1 MTSPL
6 PVAPPTPAPL
16 PYGDVAAPAPYAP
29 WISRVGS
36 RLLDILLYLPLAI
49 IAEVVAA
56 TMSEPGATTGTAVL
70 TPAGAL
76 VIVVLILLDLAL
88 WVWNIG
94 LLGGR
99 TGSTLGKRAL
109 GTRLVLTSTGQPVG
123 VGMALLR
130 DLLHVLDNFLF
141 LGYLWPLW
149 DARRQTFADKIVSS
163 VVVTNG

>member
-6 PVAPPTPAPL
+6 PVAPPTPATL
-16 PYGDVAAPAPYAP
+16 PYGDVAATAPYAS
-29 WISRVGS
+29 WLNRVGS
-36 RLLDILLYLPLAI
+36 RLLDILLYAPLAI
-49 IAEVVAA
+49 VAGVVSA
-56 TMSEPGATTGTAVL
+56 TMSEPGAVDGTTVL
-70 TPAGAL
+70 TPAGGL
-76 VIVVLILLDLAL
+76 VIVVLILLDVAL

-109 GTRLVLTSTGQPVG
+109 GTRLVLTTTGQPVG

-130 DLLHVLDNFLF
+130 DLLHVLDGFF
-141 LGYLWPLW
+141 YLGYLWPLW

-163 VVVTNG
+163 AVVKNG